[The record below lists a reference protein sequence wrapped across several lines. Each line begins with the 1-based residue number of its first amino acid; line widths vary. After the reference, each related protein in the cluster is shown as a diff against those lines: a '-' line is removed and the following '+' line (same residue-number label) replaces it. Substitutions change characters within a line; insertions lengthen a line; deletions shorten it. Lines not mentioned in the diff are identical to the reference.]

1 MIPEGLYVEDREGE
15 EAGLVVEV
23 QEVRRFGDLHESPV
37 LRQLRAIREEVRL
50 RFDLDQGQGRRVQSS
65 DAQSGEDGRNVGSC
79 QPRKELLVVAPDLY
93 MADQDPSPSGEHEET
108 GQEQNVVP
116 SVDVY
121 AVVG

>member
-23 QEVRRFGDLHESPV
+23 QEVRRFGDLHKSPV

-50 RFDLDQGQGRRVQSS
+50 RFDLDQRQGRRVQSS
-65 DAQSGEDGRNVGSC
+65 DAQSGEDSRNVGSR
-79 QPRKELLVVAPDLY
+79 QPRKESLVVAPDLY

-108 GQEQNVVP
+108 GQEQNIVP

-121 AVVG
+121 AIVG

>member
-37 LRQLRAIREEVRL
+37 PRQLRAVREEVRL

-65 DAQSGEDGRNVGSC
+65 DAQSGEDGRNVGSRRPERTLSW
-79 QPRKELLVVAPDLY
+79 PRTF
-93 MADQDPSPSGEHEET
+93 T
-108 GQEQNVVP
+108 GRSRP
-116 SVDVY
+116 PPLRTR
-121 AVVG
+121 